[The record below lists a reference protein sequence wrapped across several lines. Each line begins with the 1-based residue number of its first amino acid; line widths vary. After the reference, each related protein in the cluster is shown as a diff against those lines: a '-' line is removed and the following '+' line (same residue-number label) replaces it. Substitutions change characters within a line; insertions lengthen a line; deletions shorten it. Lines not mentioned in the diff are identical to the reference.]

1 MLTGACGFEQRGVS
15 GDALVLMRARSL
27 AKCLLAC
34 LLLLQAA
41 CGGPSAIERRGAQTT
56 PRFNAGFNLFSPE
69 QDVELGKASAEEIE
83 RQTPVLNDERT
94 ARYVQKLGERIAA
107 NAPGY
112 RFKYK
117 FIVVASPE
125 VNAFALP
132 GGYIFINEGAI
143 AASRSEGE
151 LAAVLAH
158 EISHVELRH
167 GTTQASK
174 TYLVKVGLNI
184 LEAATGGRACEFGRR
199 VNDSARA
206 AAGTLFTRFNRAA
219 EIQADIEGARLMAAA
234 GYDPRDMAAFFET
247 LGERGGEHAQET
259 PNDHP
264 ETASRVAAILD
275 AIPTLVVSP
284 SPVRDTEEFRRIKS
298 RLDDAQ

>member
-1 MLTGACGFEQRGVS
+1 
-15 GDALVLMRARSL
+15 
-27 AKCLLAC
+27 LLAT

-41 CGGPSAIERRGAQTT
+41 CGGPSAVEQRRGAHTA
-56 PRFNAGFNLFSPE
+56 PRFNTGFNLFSPE

-83 RQTPVLNDERT
+83 RQAPVLRDERI
-94 ARYVQKLGERIAA
+94 AAYVQSLGERIAA

-117 FIVVASPE
+117 FIVVAAPE

-132 GGYIFINEGAI
+132 GGYVFVNTGAI

-158 EISHVELRH
+158 EISHVALRH

-174 TYLVKVGLNI
+174 TYLVKTGLSV
-184 LEAATGGRACEFGRR
+184 LEALTGGRASEFGRR
-199 VNDSARA
+199 VNDSASA
-206 AAGTLFTRFNRAA
+206 AAVALFTRFNRAA

-234 GYDPRDMAAFFET
+234 GYDPRDMADFFET
-247 LGERGGEHAQET
+247 LGERGGEHARET

-264 ETASRVAAILD
+264 ETASRVAAIVNV
-275 AIPTLVVSP
+275 IPTLEISP
-284 SPVRDTEEFRRIKS
+284 SLVRDTVEFRRIKS
-298 RLDDAQ
+298 RLNGAR